1 DACVAGLARDLKAK
15 LAGEAK
21 HAGVARKS
29 RTEERC
35 KTVLSRVSDELLKKH
50 GAEATVLPV
59 IPQDNRELCLV
70 ARRLHIARDAEL
82 ALAPTVRRDRDQR
95 SFTARIDVGEAPEF
109 RRRESAW
116 RHQSLVAGVGR
127 KAVDEL
133 GLEREVVS

>member
-82 ALAPTVRRDRDQR
+82 ALAPTVRRDRNQR
-95 SFTARIDVGEAPEF
+95 SLRPGSMSVKRLSSAAES
-109 RRRESAW
+109 RRGDINRW
-116 RHQSLVAGVGR
+116 
-127 KAVDEL
+127 
-133 GLEREVVS
+133 